1 MWTGGTGE
9 GDSKPSFNIFTGE
22 PIPCRCSRLIC
33 AGFHACT
40 HINPELLH
48 IEHFEL
54 DPGSL
59 EEIMQAQIQSHV
71 SEVDSMEKLAF
82 MCVFLHLSIMSLTWF
97 AYRFWSV
104 IHSKPCNT
112 RDNDGAPCK
121 GSPMMKSSRLTVH
134 PDICIQCLRCVLIW

>member
-1 MWTGGTGE
+1 MGE
-9 GDSKPSFNIFTGE
+9 GDSKPSFDIFTGE
-22 PIPCRCSRLIC
+22 PIPCHRSHLIC
-33 AGFHACT
+33 TGFHACT

-71 SEVDSMEKLAF
+71 SEADSMEKLAF
-82 MCVFLHLSIMSLTWF
+82 MCVFLHLSIMSLTRF

-112 RDNDGAPCK
+112 WDNDGAPCE
-121 GSPMMKSSRLTVH
+121 GSPMMKSSRLTVR